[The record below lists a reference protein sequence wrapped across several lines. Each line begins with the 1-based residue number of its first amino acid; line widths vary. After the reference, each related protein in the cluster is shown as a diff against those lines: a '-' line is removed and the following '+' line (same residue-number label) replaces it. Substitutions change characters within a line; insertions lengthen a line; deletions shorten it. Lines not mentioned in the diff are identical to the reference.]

1 MRRKFEPLGE
11 LCCDGSVGFS
21 FFARRLHFHFK
32 RVVVP
37 PAGPPVILFSSL
49 VLVLIK
55 GRDGDAAF
63 STEERTGVP
72 FGWFLRG
79 WHTKLLE
86 DFLGF
91 RMFHSAERILGSA
104 SDGRLFMLVKT
115 SQGARRSLCVLPLQ
129 VRDAARFGPRIHA
142 LNRLDDQLRGPT
154 VFEL

>member
-1 MRRKFEPLGE
+1 MSQHASRFPDCAVAELPSVDYAAVLSYSLGLVLVKNRGRGAAIRTQE
-11 LCCDGSVGFS
+11 W
-21 FFARRLHFHFK
+21 A
-32 RVVVP
+32 
-37 PAGPPVILFSSL
+37 VILF
-49 VLVLIK
+49 
-55 GRDGDAAF
+55 
-63 STEERTGVP
+63 
-72 FGWFLRG
+72 GWLLRG

-129 VRDAARFGPRIHA
+129 VRDAARFGPRIHT
-142 LNRLDDQLRGPT
+142 LNRLDDQLRGPA